1 MNITIREADS
11 RDVPAMAAL
20 LGELFTIESDFKP
33 NAEKQARALRLILS
47 RPELGRLFVLGD
59 RDRVVGMANA
69 LFTVSTAEGG
79 PVVLLEDVIV
89 VKDYRGRG
97 LGERLVEHVLDWAR
111 REGCLRVTLLVDQ
124 ANTRV
129 FPFYER
135 LGFARSAMVA
145 YRQALAVSN
154 PD

>member
-1 MNITIREADS
+1 MDVTISEADS

-20 LGELFTIESDFKP
+20 LGELFTIENDFQP
-33 NAEKQARALRLILS
+33 EPEKQARGLRLILS
-47 RPELGRLFVLGD
+47 RPELGRLFVLRD
-59 RDRVVGMANA
+59 RGRVVGMANA

-89 VKDYRGRG
+89 GKDYRGRG
-97 LGERLVEHVLDWAR
+97 LGQRLVDYVLDWAR
-111 REGCLRVTLLVDQ
+111 REGYLRVTLLVDQ

-129 FPFYER
+129 FSFYER

-145 YRQALAVSN
+145 YRQALAVSTA
-154 PD
+154 

>member
-1 MNITIREADS
+1 MDITIGEADS

-33 NAEKQARALRLILS
+33 DPDKQARGLRLILS
-47 RPELGRLFVLGD
+47 RPELGRLFVL
-59 RDRVVGMANA
+59 RDRGRVAGMANA
-69 LFTVSTAEGG
+69 LCTVSTAEGG

-89 VKDYRGRG
+89 AKDYRGRG
-97 LGERLVEHVLDWAR
+97 LGRRLVEHVLDWAR
-111 REGCLRVTLLVDQ
+111 REGYLRVTLLVDE

-129 FPFYER
+129 FPFYES

-145 YRQALAVSN
+145 YRQALVASTA
-154 PD
+154 